1 MQLQAQ
7 NGGKTPFRWGSIAKF
22 LTLFLPMITALVTA
36 VVALRETKGKTSEV
50 VSKAAHDE
58 LVLQLK
64 ALNHDLG
71 SLTKQMDKL
80 GMDLRQELRLG
91 VAEAKARSESVRALF
106 TGYALAARQNVAPS
120 KTVET
125 VREVVQEAQKKAED
139 LVMSAPKSKPTA
151 SPRSFKQPKS
161 WDTIQQ
167 QTQGPPSLP

>member
-1 MQLQAQ
+1 M
-7 NGGKTPFRWGSIAKF
+7 
-22 LTLFLPMITALVTA
+22 
-36 VVALRETKGKTSEV
+36 VALRETRGKTSEV
-50 VSKAAHDE
+50 VSKAAHDD

-91 VAEAKARSESVRALF
+91 VADAKARSESVRALF
-106 TGYALAARQNVAPS
+106 TGYALAARQNTAPA

-125 VREVVQEAQKKAED
+125 VREVVREAQEKAED
-139 LVMSAPKSKPTA
+139 LVKAAPKSKPSTA
-151 SPRSFKQPKS
+151 TRSFRQPKS

-167 QTQGPPSLP
+167 QTQGPPGPP